1 MTTASTGHIGT
12 LVLRMQDAFLD
23 TPGLTL
29 TVREAEHRFGV
40 DEITCQ
46 AILGV
51 LADAG
56 VLARTPHGVYSRYF
70 PKAAGRS
77 RRAASDAA

>member
-1 MTTASTGHIGT
+1 VTTASNGLIGT

-29 TVREAEHRFGV
+29 TVREAEQRFGV

-51 LADAG
+51 LAEAG
-56 VLARTPHGVYSRYF
+56 VLARTRHGVYSRFF
-70 PKAAGRS
+70 PETARRS
-77 RRAASDAA
+77 RRVTSAA

>member
-1 MTTASTGHIGT
+1 
-12 LVLRMQDAFLD
+12 MQSAFLD

-29 TVREAEHRFGV
+29 TVRDAERRFDV

-46 AILGV
+46 AVLGV

-56 VLARTPHGVYSRYF
+56 VLARTPHGVYSRF
-70 PKAAGRS
+70 VPRPNVS
-77 RRAASDAA
+77 RRGSKTNAA

>member
-1 MTTASTGHIGT
+1 LEATVTNVNSARIGT

-23 TPGLTL
+23 MPGLTL
-29 TVREAEHRFGV
+29 TPREAGHRFAL
-40 DEITCQ
+40 DEAICQ

-56 VLARTPHGVYSRYF
+56 VLTRTKHGVYSRFF
-70 PKAAGRS
+70 PQAQGSTNAA
-77 RRAASDAA
+77 